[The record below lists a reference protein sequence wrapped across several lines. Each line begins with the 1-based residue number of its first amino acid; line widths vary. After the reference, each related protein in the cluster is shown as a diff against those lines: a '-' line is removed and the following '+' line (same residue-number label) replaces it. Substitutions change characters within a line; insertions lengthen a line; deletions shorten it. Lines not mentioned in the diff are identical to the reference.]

1 MKGSLTTTSHYNMTD
16 KSRDDTSQ
24 AENIGYLLLFCIY
37 ILGLSLA
44 SYKLYKYRRQASVL
58 RTISVM
64 AVLFFS
70 CNLHVV
76 RSVYWA
82 DPLLDLPIVVY
93 NLLEIIPNILLYII
107 GQIIAYL
114 W

>member
-1 MKGSLTTTSHYNMTD
+1 MKPDHE
-16 KSRDDTSQ
+16 KDDSS
-24 AENIGYLLLFCIY
+24 ESEDICYLILFCIY
-37 ILGLSLA
+37 VPCLGLTA
-44 SYKLYKYRRQASVL
+44 RKLYKYRNETRVV
-58 RTISVM
+58 RTIYGIT
-64 AVLFFS
+64 VLFFLS
-70 CNLHVV
+70 NLHTV

-93 NLLEIIPNILLYII
+93 NLLEVTPNILLYII